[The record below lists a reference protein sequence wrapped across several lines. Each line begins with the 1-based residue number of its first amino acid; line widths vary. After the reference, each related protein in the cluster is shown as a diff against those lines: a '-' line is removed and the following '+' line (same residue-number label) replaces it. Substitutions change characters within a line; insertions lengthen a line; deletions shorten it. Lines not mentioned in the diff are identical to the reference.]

1 MKVFMT
7 IVTYVLYFFF
17 YSAVGWL
24 GESIY
29 CSVGARKWV
38 NRGFLKGPMCPI
50 YGTGALAMAITL
62 TPIKNLDIRIPMF
75 GHDVLITPVLVFVAG
90 MIVCDIVEFITSV
103 LMEKLFHARWWD
115 YSNKK
120 FNIQGRICLGHT
132 FYWGI
137 ASILFLYIVHPIVVE
152 CFSNLLDSAAIIIFV
167 CVMVLFI
174 IDLIFAVYRALDV
187 RKVMDKLHGFSET
200 LSNFASSMKA
210 NVSDKVGPS
219 KEEVK
224 AKLEALKKDASAQ
237 LKEAFPFLPIP
248 DEDSSKAEKDINET
262 SKKKKHKK
270 PRLNRHFVSSSNL
283 LPYAKKQLAKLS
295 EMYEETKEELKK
307 AFSDDSDDDLY

>member
-1 MKVFMT
+1 MT

-62 TPIKNLDIRIPMF
+62 TPVKNLDIRVPMF
-75 GHDVLITPVLVFVAG
+75 GHNVLITPLLVFIAG
-90 MIVCDIVEFITSV
+90 MVVCDIVEFITSV

-132 FYWGI
+132 FYWGHSL
-137 ASILFLYIVHPIVVE
+137 AALPLSRAPDSCILFLTTARFRGDNH
-152 CFSNLLDSAAIIIFV
+152 LRL
-167 CVMVLFI
+167 
-174 IDLIFAVYRALDV
+174 RACDI
-187 RKVMDKLHGFSET
+187 
-200 LSNFASSMKA
+200 LS
-210 NVSDKVGPS
+210 
-219 KEEVK
+219 
-224 AKLEALKKDASAQ
+224 
-237 LKEAFPFLPIP
+237 
-248 DEDSSKAEKDINET
+248 
-262 SKKKKHKK
+262 
-270 PRLNRHFVSSSNL
+270 
-283 LPYAKKQLAKLS
+283 
-295 EMYEETKEELKK
+295 
-307 AFSDDSDDDLY
+307 

>member
-1 MKVFMT
+1 MKIFMT
-7 IVTYVLYFFF
+7 IVIYVLYFFF

-62 TPIKNLDIRIPMF
+62 TPVKNLDLRVPLF
-75 GHDVLITPVLVFVAG
+75 GHNVLITPLLVFIAG
-90 MIVCDIVEFITSV
+90 MVVCDIVEFITSV

-137 ASILFLYIVHPIVVE
+137 ASLLFLYLVHPIVVY
-152 CFSNLLDSAAIIIFV
+152 CFSQLLDSAAIAIFA
-167 CVMVLFI
+167 CVLAVFLV
-174 IDLIFAVYRALDV
+174 DLVFAVYRALDV
-187 RKVMDKLHGFSET
+187 RKVMDKIKGFSDT
-200 LSNFASSMKA
+200 LSNFAETVK
-210 NVSDKVGPS
+210 NGVSNKVPS
-219 KEEVK
+219 LDETR
-224 AKLEALKKDASAQ
+224 AKLENFKRDATAQ
-237 LKEAFPFLPIP
+237 LKEVFHSLPISGDKTG
-248 DEDSSKAEKDINET
+248 DEKSDKTESGKN
-262 SKKKKHKK
+262 KKHT
-270 PRLNRHFVSSSNL
+270 LNRHFINSPNL
-283 LPYAKKQLAKLS
+283 LPYAQKQIKRLE
-295 EMYEETKEELKK
+295 EMYDEIRR
-307 AFSDDSDDDLY
+307 AFYDDDDDDLY

>member
-75 GHDVLITPVLVFVAG
+75 GHDILITPVLVFIAG

-152 CFSNLLDSAAIIIFV
+152 CFSNLFDSAAIIIFA
-167 CVMVLFI
+167 CVMVIFL
-174 IDLIFAVYRALDV
+174 IDLVFAVYRALDV
-187 RKVMDKLHGFSET
+187 RKVMDKLRGFSET
-200 LSNFASSMKA
+200 LSSFASIMKS

-248 DEDSSKAEKDINET
+248 DEDSKAEKDINET

-283 LPYAKKQLAKLS
+283 LPYAKNQLAKLS

>member
-1 MKVFMT
+1 MKIFMT
-7 IVTYVLYFFF
+7 IVVYVLYFFF

-62 TPIKNLDIRIPMF
+62 TPVKNLDLRVPLF
-75 GHDVLITPVLVFVAG
+75 GHSVLITPLLVFIAG
-90 MIVCDIVEFITSV
+90 MVVCDIVEFITSV

-137 ASILFLYIVHPIVVE
+137 ASLLFLYLVHPIVVY
-152 CFSNLLDSAAIIIFV
+152 CFSQLLDSAAIAIFA
-167 CVMVLFI
+167 CVLAVFLV
-174 IDLIFAVYRALDV
+174 DLVFAVYRALDV
-187 RKVMDKLHGFSET
+187 RKVMDKIKGFSDT
-200 LSNFASSMKA
+200 LSNFAETVK
-210 NVSDKVGPS
+210 NGVSDKVPS
-219 KEEVK
+219 LDETK
-224 AKLEALKKDASAQ
+224 AKLIAE
-237 LKEAFPFLPIP
+237 FL
-248 DEDSSKAEKDINET
+248 T
-262 SKKKKHKK
+262 QQ
-270 PRLNRHFVSSSNL
+270 R
-283 LPYAKKQLAKLS
+283 
-295 EMYEETKEELKK
+295 
-307 AFSDDSDDDLY
+307 

>member
-1 MKVFMT
+1 MKIFMT

-62 TPIKNLDIRIPMF
+62 TPVKNLDIRVPMF
-75 GHDVLITPVLVFVAG
+75 GHDVLITPLLVFIAG
-90 MIVCDIVEFITSV
+90 MVVCDIVEFITSV

-137 ASILFLYIVHPIVVE
+137 ASLLFLYLVHPIVVY
-152 CFSNLLDSAAIIIFV
+152 CFSQLLDSAAIIIFA
-167 CVMVLFI
+167 CVLAVFLV
-174 IDLIFAVYRALDV
+174 DLVFAVYRALDV
-187 RKVMDKLHGFSET
+187 RKVMDKIKGFSDT
-200 LSNFASSMKA
+200 LSNFAGTIKTAFRTKFRRLTRQRQSLKA
-210 NVSDKVGPS
+210 SRETPRH
-219 KEEVK
+219 
-224 AKLEALKKDASAQ
+224 
-237 LKEAFPFLPIP
+237 
-248 DEDSSKAEKDINET
+248 SSKMLFTSLPRPTKPMTRAQKKRAAET
-262 SKKKKHKK
+262 S
-270 PRLNRHFVSSSNL
+270 
-283 LPYAKKQLAKLS
+283 
-295 EMYEETKEELKK
+295 
-307 AFSDDSDDDLY
+307 

>member
-1 MKVFMT
+1 MT

-62 TPIKNLDIRIPMF
+62 TPVKNLDIRVPMF
-75 GHDVLITPVLVFVAG
+75 GHDVLITPLLVFIAG
-90 MIVCDIVEFITSV
+90 MVVCDIVEFITSV

-137 ASILFLYIVHPIVVE
+137 LRYFSSI
-152 CFSNLLDSAAIIIFV
+152 
-167 CVMVLFI
+167 
-174 IDLIFAVYRALDV
+174 
-187 RKVMDKLHGFSET
+187 
-200 LSNFASSMKA
+200 
-210 NVSDKVGPS
+210 
-219 KEEVK
+219 
-224 AKLEALKKDASAQ
+224 
-237 LKEAFPFLPIP
+237 
-248 DEDSSKAEKDINET
+248 
-262 SKKKKHKK
+262 
-270 PRLNRHFVSSSNL
+270 
-283 LPYAKKQLAKLS
+283 
-295 EMYEETKEELKK
+295 
-307 AFSDDSDDDLY
+307 